1 MGNKYFTKPNSR
13 HLLLAL
19 FFFVGSLWAKES
31 TCALH
36 VSTTVGAGHS
46 EGSAF
51 VAMSSQ
57 PFQDNPLFLLQDSLS
72 LGEKGEAIVPC
83 SASIEL
89 ANPYWETRRR
99 SVLFFF
105 CDQYLQMTAKVS
117 VIGLPDSIP
126 PFQTTLMADTSLD
139 VGYCG
144 ILERSARPLSAME
157 RLTSEKY
164 LYQKLI
170 QQLRQRLNLFYP
182 KRK

>member
-1 MGNKYFTKPNSR
+1 MGNKHFTKPSFR

-46 EGSAF
+46 EGSVFMEMAT
-51 VAMSSQ
+51 Q

-72 LGEKGEAIVPC
+72 LGEKGETIAPC
-83 SASIEL
+83 SATISLE
-89 ANPYWETRRR
+89 NPNWETRRR

-105 CDQYLQMTAKVS
+105 CDQYLQLTAKVS

-126 PFQTTLMADTSLD
+126 SFQTTLMADTSID

-164 LYQKLI
+164 LYHQLI
-170 QQLRQRLNLFYP
+170 QQLRQRLHLFYP

>member
-1 MGNKYFTKPNSR
+1 MEMAT
-13 HLLLAL
+13 
-19 FFFVGSLWAKES
+19 
-31 TCALH
+31 
-36 VSTTVGAGHS
+36 
-46 EGSAF
+46 
-51 VAMSSQ
+51 Q

-72 LGEKGEAIVPC
+72 LGEKGETIAPC
-83 SASIEL
+83 SATISLE
-89 ANPYWETRRR
+89 NPNWETRRR

-105 CDQYLQMTAKVS
+105 CDQYLQLTAKVS

-126 PFQTTLMADTSLD
+126 SFQTTLMADTSID

-164 LYQKLI
+164 LYHQLI
-170 QQLRQRLNLFYP
+170 QQLRQRLHLFYP